1 MDYFT
6 IAQLTMSFRELCT
19 MSPEHSHWLSLALK
33 RQRTD
38 LQFLGSDGRKVE
50 GHQSLVSLAS
60 PMLAQVIM
68 LGVYEQTMSDKMCFV
83 SSFIQDLYFVPMQVL
98 AEHDDLEQMV
108 TVYLPATYPAI
119 EAFNRFVLIVF

>member
-1 MDYFT
+1 M
-6 IAQLTMSFRELCT
+6 
-19 MSPEHSHWLSLALK
+19 ALK

-38 LQFLGSDGRKVE
+38 LQFLGSDGRKVD

-68 LGVYEQTMSDKMCFV
+68 LGVYEQTMSDKMCFF
-83 SSFIQDLYFVPMQVL
+83 FIQDLYFVPMQVL
-98 AEHDDLEQMV
+98 AEHDEVEQMV
-108 TVYLPATYPAI
+108 TVYLPATYSAI